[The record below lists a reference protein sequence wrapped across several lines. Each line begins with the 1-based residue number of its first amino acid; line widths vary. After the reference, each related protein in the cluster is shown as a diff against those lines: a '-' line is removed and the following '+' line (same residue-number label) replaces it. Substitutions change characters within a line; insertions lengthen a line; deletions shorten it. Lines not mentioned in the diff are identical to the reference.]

1 MKSETEN
8 TIEAFITEDGTVY
21 TPCETSEAEGLW
33 SNGKFIEVAFSPD
46 LSYFR
51 LSGGSYLSST
61 WQAFGAIPVKKVVP
75 KKEPLPDGWVRSE
88 VRYGN
93 QGTFGY
99 DAFRRDWGGTW
110 FEVRQHEKCAY
121 LDIEWRC
128 VAPRF
133 ADSRAAIDAVNEFIS
148 KIDALEK
155 VTVTEPEPAP
165 ELDLSPLTKEE
176 FWQLQPLDTVTVP
189 ELDGLVTI
197 RQKDEAYWGFRG
209 EHNALPVFVKCNDRC
224 SPTPETAKRLRGK
237 VTK

>member
-1 MKSETEN
+1 MKNETEN
-8 TIEAFITEDGTVY
+8 TIKAFITEDGTVY

-33 SNGKFIEVAFSPD
+33 SNGKFIEG
-46 LSYFR
+46 R
-51 LSGGSYLSST
+51 SYLSST
-61 WQAFGAIPVKKVVP
+61 WQIFGAIPVKKVVP

-99 DAFRRDWGGTW
+99 DAFRRYWGGTW

-155 VTVTEPEPAP
+155 VTAVR
-165 ELDLSPLTKEE
+165 L
-176 FWQLQPLDTVTVP
+176 VP
-189 ELDGLVTI
+189 
-197 RQKDEAYWGFRG
+197 F
-209 EHNALPVFVKCNDRC
+209 
-224 SPTPETAKRLRGK
+224 
-237 VTK
+237 

>member
-8 TIEAFITEDGTVY
+8 TIKAFITEDGTVY

-33 SNGKFIEVAFSPD
+33 SNGKFIEG
-46 LSYFR
+46 R
-51 LSGGSYLSST
+51 SYLSST
-61 WQAFGAIPVKKVVP
+61 WQLFGAILVKKTVP
-75 KKEPLPDGWVRSE
+75 KKEPLVWTGEQKVLTDDFDRAMVLGPSSFLRKRVAVE
-88 VRYGN
+88 VR
-93 QGTFGY
+93 
-99 DAFRRDWGGTW
+99 
-110 FEVRQHEKCAY
+110 E
-121 LDIEWRC
+121 I
-128 VAPRF
+128 
-133 ADSRAAIDAVNEFIS
+133 
-148 KIDALEK
+148 
-155 VTVTEPEPAP
+155 TEPELAP

-209 EHNALPVFVKCNDRC
+209 EHNALPAFVKCNDRC